1 MNTHDTNGTPSDGF
15 FFDVFGERPP
25 TRGGLLLQH
34 LVVLLA
40 GTVAVLLGTLVVVFT
55 LWLFR
60 DAEYAA
66 RVADALTF
74 QRMTGVLPVTFWWI
88 GCAIGLVL
96 SQVLF
101 VREGRA
107 YLWGGLIG
115 FGVGTAVLLVAA
127 AVDSAAEWGGAA
139 PIVALWVGY
148 LAGLVIDWVGR
159 LK

>member
-15 FFDVFGERPP
+15 FFDAFGERPP

-34 LVVLLA
+34 LVALLA
-40 GTVAVLLGTLVVVFT
+40 GTIVVLLGTLAVLIF

-60 DAEYAA
+60 DIEYAA
-66 RVADALTF
+66 RLTEAFTF
-74 QRMTGVLPVTFWWI
+74 QRMTAVLPPTIWWI
-88 GCAIGLVL
+88 GCAVGLVL

-107 YLWGGLIG
+107 YLWGSLIG